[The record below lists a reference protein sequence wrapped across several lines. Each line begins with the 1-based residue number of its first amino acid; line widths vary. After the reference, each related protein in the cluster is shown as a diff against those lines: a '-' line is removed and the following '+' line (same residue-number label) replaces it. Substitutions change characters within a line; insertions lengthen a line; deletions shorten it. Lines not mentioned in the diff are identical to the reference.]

1 MELERYVGVYRSPG
15 YPEVTLCAPS
25 PPPPPSSSH
34 SHTSSASHTHTT
46 TDPQCISTLKTYS
59 ALENLTSSRNT
70 LYFAFHGVWVSHGR
84 LVYSPNDSEGE
95 GDSESGG
102 AGESVT
108 ESRGESES
116 GDQRLGKEENGEVFK
131 FTATYLFPEGFG
143 KDKTPFESAVTP
155 QTVGTV
161 RFVVRAATSSG
172 GGGGGA
178 GVDGE
183 NGSGSGGGASTRGGE
198 VLGFGLFGLVGEQ
211 TNREREG
218 ESVKERADVWFERVS
233 GLV

>member
-15 YPEVTLCAPS
+15 YPEITLCAP
-25 PPPPPSSSH
+25 PPL
-34 SHTSSASHTHTT
+34 HTHTT
-46 TDPQCISTLKTYS
+46 NPRCISALKTYS
-59 ALENLTSSRNT
+59 ALENLTNSRNT

-95 GDSESGG
+95 SEPKELSESRGAG
-102 AGESVT
+102 AGESK
-108 ESRGESES
+108 S
-116 GDQRLGKEENGEVFK
+116 GDQRLGKEENGGVFK

-172 GGGGGA
+172 GGGGG
-178 GVDGE
+178 V
-183 NGSGSGGGASTRGGE
+183 GSGSGSDNGAVTRGGE
-198 VLGFGLFGLVGEQ
+198 VVGFGLFGLVGEQ
-211 TNREREG
+211 TNRERDG
-218 ESVKERADVWFERVS
+218 GSVKERADVWFERVS

>member
-15 YPEVTLCAPS
+15 YPEITLCAP
-25 PPPPPSSSH
+25 PP
-34 SHTSSASHTHTT
+34 HTHTT
-46 TDPQCISTLKTYS
+46 NPQCISTLKTYS
-59 ALENLTSSRNT
+59 ALENLTNSRNT

-116 GDQRLGKEENGEVFK
+116 GDQRLGKEENGGVFK

-161 RFVVRAATSSG
+161 RFVVRAATSGGSG
-172 GGGGGA
+172 VGS
-178 GVDGE
+178 DE
-183 NGSGSGGGASTRGGE
+183 NGSGGAVTRGAQTGGE
-198 VLGFGLFGLVGEQ
+198 VVGFGLFGLVGEQ
-211 TNREREG
+211 TNRERDG